1 MVGQVP
7 SLKQMS
13 LEPQLVEQRII
24 EQLPQKSH
32 HVVCKDS
39 VRICL
44 FLDTGLQMHTSNN
57 YQPDYMNMKMGPRHI
72 DTSAKIGTESPFPN
86 IYTCL
91 VSWDSTSW
99 KKKGFNHNLPFCLD
113 SFHFL

>member
-24 EQLPQKSH
+24 EQLPHKSH
-32 HVVCKDS
+32 HVVCDDS

-57 YQPDYMNMKMGPRHI
+57 YQPDYMNMKTGPGHR
-72 DTSAKIGTESPFPN
+72 DTSAKMGQ
-86 IYTCL
+86 
-91 VSWDSTSW
+91 
-99 KKKGFNHNLPFCLD
+99 NHLFQI
-113 SFHFL
+113 FTHV